1 MTFTGPDRGGAEREG
16 RGGGLG
22 VPRRTKVLVALALLG
37 ATFWAGW
44 WARGKLTHD
53 EGTVPALGDRARL
66 TAAPGPSEAAVVVFE
81 GALGASDAG
90 AVSGPVPDASSQVA
104 SSSPTASN
112 AGADVAGPSQP
123 TATPLPS
130 DGGPSTASVPDTGTW
145 GTPSTPGNAP
155 PSVPDDAER
164 MTWSVDRDGIQGAVR
179 EALPD
184 IRECYEG
191 WLRANP
197 ALAGK
202 VTVRFTIATD
212 ADDGERGKV
221 TKAALVASDVGHP
234 LMEGCVLNVMAGL
247 AFEAPSDGKPLDV
260 NYPIIL
266 QTEPR

>member
-1 MTFTGPDRGGAEREG
+1 MTFTGPDRPGAERDG

-44 WARGKLTHD
+44 WARGKLTRD
-53 EGTVPALGDRARL
+53 EGAPPTVGDRARL
-66 TAAPGPSEAAVVVFE
+66 TVTTAPSEAAVVVFE
-81 GALGASDAG
+81 GTLGASDAG
-90 AVSGPVPDASSQVA
+90 SASGLAPDATAQA
-104 SSSPTASN
+104 TSSSPTASN
-112 AGADVAGPSQP
+112 AGADATGPSQP

-130 DGGPSTASVPDTGTW
+130 DGGPSAASVPDTGTW
-145 GTPSTPGNAP
+145 GTPSTPGNAQ
-155 PSVPDDAER
+155 PSAPDDAER

-184 IRECYEG
+184 IRECYQG

-212 ADDGERGKV
+212 PDDGERGKV

-247 AFEAPSDGKPLDV
+247 AFEAPLDGKPLDV

-266 QTEPR
+266 QTEP